1 MAAVR
6 AQGWDTGCG
15 NSSTSGRICSQ
26 EGWTAA
32 GTAKQSAGAWRKTM
46 LAFAKQLPG
55 TATPASCLC
64 VKEEARA
71 PTPEKSG
78 QIINYQGL
86 YWINLSLFV
95 EIW

>member
-1 MAAVR
+1 
-6 AQGWDTGCG
+6 
-15 NSSTSGRICSQ
+15 
-26 EGWTAA
+26 
-32 GTAKQSAGAWRKTM
+32 M